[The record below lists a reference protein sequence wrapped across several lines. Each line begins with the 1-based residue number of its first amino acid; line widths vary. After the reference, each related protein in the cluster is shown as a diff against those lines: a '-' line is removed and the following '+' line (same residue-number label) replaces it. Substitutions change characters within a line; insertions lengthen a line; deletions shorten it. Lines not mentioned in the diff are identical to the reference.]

1 MENKNQST
9 SSPSS
14 PPPSTPPRSPSSSSF
29 TAQLFGDNDSQP
41 SSTGVFSSIFPPP
54 STVLARNPN
63 CSQFTGATQKET
75 SESQLWTTTHGT
87 TENVAKSTTSANN
100 SVMNMERRSIFQER
114 VEPSPLS
121 SSLYYGGQEDMYI
134 CSSSDPTS
142 QSYSKFKKMDGKD
155 DPNHLHSA
163 SRGNWWQG
171 SLYY

>member
-9 SSPSS
+9 SFS
-14 PPPSTPPRSPSSSSF
+14 PPPPPHRSSSSSSF
-29 TAQLFGDNDSQP
+29 TAELFGDNNSQP
-41 SSTGVFSSIFPPP
+41 SSTGVFASIFPPP
-54 STVLARNPN
+54 SMVLARNPN

-75 SESQLWTTTHGT
+75 SESQVWTTTHVT
-87 TENVAKSTTSANN
+87 SAENVAKNTASAN
-100 SVMNMERRSIFQER
+100 SSIMNMERRSIFQER

-121 SSLYYGGQEDMYI
+121 SSLYYGGQEDMYV

-142 QSYSKFKKMDGKD
+142 QSYPKFKKMEGKD

>member
-9 SSPSS
+9 SF
-14 PPPSTPPRSPSSSSF
+14 SSSSF

-41 SSTGVFSSIFPPP
+41 SSSTGVFASIFPPP
-54 STVLARNPN
+54 ATVLARNPN

-75 SESQLWTTTHGT
+75 SESQVWTTTHVT
-87 TENVAKSTTSANN
+87 SAENVAKNTASAN
-100 SVMNMERRSIFQER
+100 SSIMNMERRSVFQER

-121 SSLYYGGQEDMYI
+121 SSLYYGGQEDMYV

-142 QSYSKFKKMDGKD
+142 QSYPKFKKMEGKD